1 MSYPGNRCPARC
13 RCSCRWR
20 AVHAVCKQSCVLVH
34 FDSVGMASYVNHEVR
49 TRGTPLF
56 NLHSSSSGSVVDK
69 GMYKVVL
76 STPQILE
83 RFGQAYVDLF
93 NLLIAVLPDRSGRTL
108 WPATGLT
115 TSTYSGPQLASTF
128 NIPTLCRSLQ
138 LGHRASFVA
147 LRWLARCWFPPTT
160 AQL

>member
-1 MSYPGNRCPARC
+1 MWTLRPHTFRFYCPVFSCSILFHAPPGGCVSYPGNRCPARC

-69 GMYKVVL
+69 GVYKVVL

-93 NLLIAVLPDRSGRTL
+93 NLFVAGCSSPWQIRTDALARNWPHHLDIL
-108 WPATGLT
+108 WPTTGL
-115 TSTYSGPQLASTF
+115 Y
-128 NIPTLCRSLQ
+128 
-138 LGHRASFVA
+138 V
-147 LRWLARCWFPPTT
+147 
-160 AQL
+160 